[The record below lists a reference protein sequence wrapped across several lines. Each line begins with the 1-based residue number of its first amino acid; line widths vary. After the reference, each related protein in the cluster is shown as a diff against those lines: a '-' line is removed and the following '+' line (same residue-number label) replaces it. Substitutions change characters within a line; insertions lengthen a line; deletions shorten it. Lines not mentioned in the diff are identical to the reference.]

1 MQVSI
6 TLELTKLSYEAAI
19 KWIPNIAIIAGYV
32 GQLGW
37 FTKVETALM
46 CVLVMVLVLVTA
58 NLGWTI
64 GGESHDQLRQTLKA
78 TEINVVS

>member
-6 TLELTKLSYEAAI
+6 TLELTKLSYEIVI
-19 KWIPNIAIIAGYV
+19 KWIPTIVTIAGYA

-37 FTKVETALM
+37 ITKVETALM

-64 GGESHDQLRQTLKA
+64 GAGHMTSFDRL
-78 TEINVVS
+78 

>member
-6 TLELTKLSYEAAI
+6 TLELTKLSYEI
-19 KWIPNIAIIAGYV
+19 VVKWIPTIVTIAGYV

-37 FTKVETALM
+37 ITKVETALM
-46 CVLVMVLVLVTA
+46 CVLAMLVLVTA

-64 GGESHDQLRQTLKA
+64 GAGHMTSFDRL
-78 TEINVVS
+78 